1 MLRLLLKS
9 KGIHVVSRIRGV
21 SVPCINIRTYKTRI
35 QQLHHDGIDY
45 NQQSIET
52 KADEHVRR
60 CTFYKD
66 LDIWTLYK
74 TICPNV
80 RTLGD
85 VLYEGRTASNNSSCV
100 GILQSSNST
109 KSIEWLSY
117 SMAIER
123 SLMIGSYLW
132 KSANLTPMQSKV
144 AIMSSNRP
152 EYLFVEQACYM
163 YGFILVNLYT
173 SYDPAAVMNLLHR
186 TKAEILVVDNIER
199 IKSCQNELLQNNQL
213 KMIIVMDDKI
223 DNQTNKIQSL
233 SSILKITKA
242 NDICERPIIDPNSIA
257 TFIMTS
263 GTTGEP
269 KIVMLSH
276 ENLLAGSKGHILRI
290 ERANIKGS
298 VTARHCSVLPLAH
311 IFERFILLA
320 VLLRGNQVVFCPT
333 PDKFVEY
340 CSIVKPTQM
349 TVVPRILNKIH
360 DKIMME
366 INKSKL
372 KQYLVQQSLRS
383 EESWWLSR
391 LILGKVKKIFGNELK
406 AIFTG
411 SAPITHDVLHF
422 FRIALDIPIMS
433 GYGQTETT
441 ACGTTTHAGDLSF
454 DTIGSPVATVE
465 VKLIDVPHTKYRS
478 EMNQGEICIR
488 GPTIFKGYYNDE
500 VKTRETIDENGWLHT
515 GDIGEWTSDG
525 ALRII
530 DRTKHIFKL
539 NQGVYIRS
547 PWITQIFVD
556 GISTEATVVAIVI
569 PDEDFVRKHFKSTQT
584 IAFTDLC
591 KEPELKQIILTDLI
605 RLAKDNKLKYFETVT
620 NIYLHPQPFSMENG
634 LLTITLKTRRMNVQ
648 KQFQSIINSLYNVKK
663 VATNNL

>member
-1 MLRLLLKS
+1 M
-9 KGIHVVSRIRGV
+9 HVVSRIRGV
-21 SVPCINIRTYKTRI
+21 SVPCINIRTYKTRV
-35 QQLHHDGIDY
+35 QQLHYDGIDY

-52 KADEHVRR
+52 KADEHIRR

-85 VLYEGRTASNNSSCV
+85 ILYEGRTASNNGSCV

-173 SYDPAAVMNLLHR
+173 SYDPAAVMSLLHR

-199 IKSCQNELLQNNQL
+199 IKSCQNDLLQNGQL

-242 NDICERPIIDPNSIA
+242 NDICERPTIDPNSIA

-290 ERANIKGS
+290 ERANIKGP

-333 PDKFVEY
+333 PDKFIEY
-340 CSIVKPTQM
+340 CSIVKPT
-349 TVVPRILNKIH
+349 
-360 DKIMME
+360 
-366 INKSKL
+366 
-372 KQYLVQQSLRS
+372 
-383 EESWWLSR
+383 
-391 LILGKVKKIFGNELK
+391 
-406 AIFTG
+406 
-411 SAPITHDVLHF
+411 
-422 FRIALDIPIMS
+422 
-433 GYGQTETT
+433 
-441 ACGTTTHAGDLSF
+441 
-454 DTIGSPVATVE
+454 
-465 VKLIDVPHTKYRS
+465 
-478 EMNQGEICIR
+478 
-488 GPTIFKGYYNDE
+488 
-500 VKTRETIDENGWLHT
+500 
-515 GDIGEWTSDG
+515 
-525 ALRII
+525 
-530 DRTKHIFKL
+530 
-539 NQGVYIRS
+539 
-547 PWITQIFVD
+547 
-556 GISTEATVVAIVI
+556 
-569 PDEDFVRKHFKSTQT
+569 
-584 IAFTDLC
+584 
-591 KEPELKQIILTDLI
+591 
-605 RLAKDNKLKYFETVT
+605 
-620 NIYLHPQPFSMENG
+620 
-634 LLTITLKTRRMNVQ
+634 
-648 KQFQSIINSLYNVKK
+648 
-663 VATNNL
+663 